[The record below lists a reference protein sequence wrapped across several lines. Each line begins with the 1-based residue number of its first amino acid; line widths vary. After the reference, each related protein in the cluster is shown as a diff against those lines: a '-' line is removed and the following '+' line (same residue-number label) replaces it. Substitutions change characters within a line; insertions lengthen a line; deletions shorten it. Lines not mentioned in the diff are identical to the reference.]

1 MQCVCP
7 KSGRRI
13 FLKCWRLVWKHYLLL
28 FFLVPL
34 VVWKWH
40 TLPLRVYWAHSW
52 RKAEGS
58 SPDEF
63 WQPCWTTLTVQPSHA
78 WPGNEKQVHRWK
90 KRIYRGAPKKRRPQP
105 YFSFALSPTYTQSLS
120 LWNTAVW
127 NHLSYILC
135 LSRWADMQPE
145 NTEWCP
151 IFWSYFIRSYWT
163 SHQKRRTSCLLL
175 PSSLYLLWVYYF
187 LFDSCHM
194 FSDFDCLR
202 HSRTSEFKWSV
213 LNQHF
218 L

>member
-7 KSGRRI
+7 KSGRKIR
-13 FLKCWRLVWKHYLLL
+13 FFWSVEVL
-28 FFLVPL
+28 FVAILFGV
-34 VVWKWH
+34 VMVWKWH

-105 YFSFALSPTYTQSLS
+105 YFSSALSSTYTQCLS
-120 LWNTAVW
+120 LWNTAMW

-135 LSRWADMQPE
+135 LSLSWHATREHRMMPHILVFFLLE
-145 NTEWCP
+145 VIGLIT
-151 IFWSYFIRSYWT
+151 
-163 SHQKRRTSCLLL
+163 KREELPVSCCLLL
-175 PSSLYLLWVYYF
+175 YTCFGYITFCLIHAICSLISTAWGTVVLQSLNDPS
-187 LFDSCHM
+187 
-194 FSDFDCLR
+194 
-202 HSRTSEFKWSV
+202 
-213 LNQHF
+213 
-218 L
+218 